1 MAEDPRVG
9 QLLAGKYRLEALLG
23 AGAMGYVY
31 RAVNEQVGRAVAIK
45 LLRSEHAENEGVV
58 DRFLREA
65 RTANLVRHANVVDV
79 VDLGKTEDGVPFLVQ
94 ELLDGD
100 DLAHHLAKKGGTLSL
115 DEVEGLVLPIIDAVA
130 EAHARGV
137 VHRDIK
143 PDNVFV
149 SRVGTK
155 TVPKLLDFGISKVHT
170 TDIRATDVGV
180 MMGTP
185 AYMPPEQVRG
195 ARDADARSDIW
206 ALGVMLFEVLSGRL
220 PFAQTEA
227 PALFVA
233 IVTDDAP
240 TLASVAP
247 SVPASLSRVVE
258 RCLRKKPDDRYPT
271 AAELARD
278 LRHALDGAE
287 IEPTQRRSVVPS
299 VVGAIPE
306 LDIPASPGLP
316 WLATRDFGASR
327 TEVDAPREAPPS
339 ERLPIAV
346 PIDAPPE
353 RGAPAAVSPFSRG
366 GHATAAHPSATR
378 RAPVRELAATEDL
391 GEGAP
396 TGRVVAI
403 SGVGVAALLGVAV
416 LMAVFHRPDGW
427 PVARFFAAATGTF
440 NLVAQGAMA
449 VAAALVGGSR
459 VKHAV
464 RQWEGD
470 EAGGVRG
477 ALVTSA
483 IAAAAFFCAVE
494 LARAA
499 G

>member
-1 MAEDPRVG
+1 MPEDPRIG

-45 LLRSEHAENEGVV
+45 LLRAEHAENEGVV

-65 RTANLVRHANVVDV
+65 RTANLVRHPNVVDV
-79 VDLGKTEDGVPFLVQ
+79 VDLGKTEGGIPFLVQ

-100 DLAHHLAKKGGTLSL
+100 DLAHHLSKNGGTLSL
-115 DEVEGLVLPIIDAVA
+115 EEVEALVLPIIDAVA
-130 EAHARGV
+130 EAHAHGV

-149 SRVGTK
+149 AKVGSK
-155 TVPKLLDFGISKVHT
+155 RIPKLLDFGISKVHT
-170 TDIRATDVGV
+170 TDVRATDVGV

-220 PFAQTEA
+220 PFAHTEA

-247 SVPASLSRVVE
+247 SIPASLSRVVE
-258 RCLRKKPDDRYPT
+258 RCLRKKPDDRYPS

-299 VVGAIPE
+299 AGAHIPDLEVPSSRALPVVAAPRT
-306 LDIPASPGLP
+306 PASPLH
-316 WLATRDFGASR
+316 
-327 TEVDAPREAPPS
+327 
-339 ERLPIAV
+339 V
-346 PIDAPPE
+346 PIVVPLAESPVHTV
-353 RGAPAAVSPFSRG
+353 PAAVSPFSREVSV
-366 GHATAAHPSATR
+366 AAYPSATR
-378 RAPVRELAATEDL
+378 RAPVRELAAPEDL

-403 SGVGVAALLGVAV
+403 SGVGVASLVGVAV
-416 LMAVFHRPDGW
+416 LMAFLHRSDGW
-427 PVARFFAAATGTF
+427 PLARFFAAATGTF
-440 NLVAQGAMA
+440 NLLAQGGMA
-449 VAAALVGGSR
+449 LAAALVGGSR

-464 RQWEGD
+464 LQWEGD

-483 IAAAAFFCAVE
+483 IAAVAFFCAVE